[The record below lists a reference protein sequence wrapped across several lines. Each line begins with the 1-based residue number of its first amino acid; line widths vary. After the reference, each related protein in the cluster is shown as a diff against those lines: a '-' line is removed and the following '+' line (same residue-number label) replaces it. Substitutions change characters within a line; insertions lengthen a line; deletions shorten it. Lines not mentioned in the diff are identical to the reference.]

1 MKFDRNSIKTILLID
16 LIIIC
21 SFAVIIPLFLD
32 FFGLSIKLVFITFI
46 GNFLIISTFIITIID
61 LFYLL
66 KLKRNSYLLSS
77 LSMSLT
83 LSFFLLLEYCFLS
96 DNFDIIYVWSYSN
109 TTLPLIYK
117 FVAIWAGEAGSI
129 MTWMVFNTIIIFL
142 YRLKNQNKDDIVFI
156 LSTIASLLISSIFL
170 IILFIYNPFQA
181 ETPISFPNG
190 FGLNPLL
197 ISPFMIWHPLFT
209 FIAYAIFLIP
219 FTVSIIRMLR
229 PKLSIQ
235 NPYQKSFNDISLKFG
250 WLVLTLSIGLGAY
263 WAKIA
268 LTWGRYWGWDP
279 VEIVS
284 LVPWFFS
291 TAYFHTITFKKNNSK
306 LVKINVILIFLSII
320 FSTLITRGGGL
331 TSLHAFTGESNLI
344 IWALIIGLIVLVFS
358 LYVIYETINTLSE
371 NYKKTRLFLDYLSYL
386 CLFML
391 AFVCI
396 FGLLISPLTYF
407 LSLIS
412 NINILYVGTDYFILT
427 TLLLASVLAASL
439 VFCSLYGRYKLIVI
453 VVILVIGGILQTI
466 LSFVIFFT
474 SGVWINPVISIF
486 IIALLSSIL
495 KLIKDF
501 DKNKDLKQYFRIN
514 SKTYVHIGL
523 SLILIGT
530 LIDPGVWIFQD
541 IFYISG
547 FIFFMGGMIPSIFI
561 FFFLRRNKSTQKS
574 LE

>member
-21 SFAVIIPLFLD
+21 SFAVVIPLFLD

-66 KLKRNSYLLSS
+66 KLKRNNYLLSS

-209 FIAYAIFLIP
+209 FIAYATFLIP
-219 FTVSIIRMLR
+219 FTISIIRMLR
-229 PKLSIQ
+229 PNLSIQ
-235 NPYQKSFNDISLKFG
+235 NPI
-250 WLVLTLSIGLGAY
+250 
-263 WAKIA
+263 
-268 LTWGRYWGWDP
+268 
-279 VEIVS
+279 
-284 LVPWFFS
+284 
-291 TAYFHTITFKKNNSK
+291 KN
-306 LVKINVILIFLSII
+306 
-320 FSTLITRGGGL
+320 
-331 TSLHAFTGESNLI
+331 
-344 IWALIIGLIVLVFS
+344 
-358 LYVIYETINTLSE
+358 
-371 NYKKTRLFLDYLSYL
+371 
-386 CLFML
+386 
-391 AFVCI
+391 
-396 FGLLISPLTYF
+396 LLM
-407 LSLIS
+407 
-412 NINILYVGTDYFILT
+412 
-427 TLLLASVLAASL
+427 
-439 VFCSLYGRYKLIVI
+439 
-453 VVILVIGGILQTI
+453 ILV
-466 LSFVIFFT
+466 
-474 SGVWINPVISIF
+474 
-486 IIALLSSIL
+486 
-495 KLIKDF
+495 
-501 DKNKDLKQYFRIN
+501 
-514 SKTYVHIGL
+514 
-523 SLILIGT
+523 
-530 LIDPGVWIFQD
+530 
-541 IFYISG
+541 
-547 FIFFMGGMIPSIFI
+547 
-561 FFFLRRNKSTQKS
+561 
-574 LE
+574 

>member
-1 MKFDRNSIKTILLID
+1 MKIDFYSLKKIFLID
-16 LIIIC
+16 LI
-21 SFAVIIPLFLD
+21 VILSIVIVIPLFLD
-32 FFGLSIKLVFITFI
+32 LFGLNIKIFIISLI
-46 GNFLIISTFIITIID
+46 GNLLIISTIIITIID

-66 KLKRNSYLLSS
+66 KFKRNIYLLSS
-77 LSMSLT
+77 LSMT
-83 LSFFLLLEYCFLS
+83 FTISFFLLLEYCFLN
-96 DNFDIIYVWSYSN
+96 DYFDIIYVWSYSK
-109 TTLPLIYK
+109 TTLPIIYK

-129 MTWMVFNTIIIFL
+129 MTWMVFNTIVIFF
-142 YRLKNQNKDDIVFI
+142 YRLKNQNRNDFVFI
-156 LSTIASLLISSIFL
+156 LSTIISLLISSIFL

-181 ETPISFPNG
+181 ATPIIFPNG
-190 FGLNPLL
+190 LGLNSLL

-229 PKLSIQ
+229 PNLSLQ
-235 NPYQKSFNDISLKFG
+235 NSYQKSFYDISLKFG
-250 WLVLTLSIGLGAY
+250 WLVLTLSLGLGAY

-284 LVPWFFS
+284 LIPWFFS

-344 IWALIIGLIVLVFS
+344 IWALIIGLIVVVFS
-358 LYVIYETINTLSE
+358 LYMIYETINSLSE

-386 CLFML
+386 SLFIL

-396 FGLLISPLTYF
+396 FGLFISPLTYF
-407 LSLIS
+407 LSLFS

-427 TLLLASVLAASL
+427 TLILASVLATSL
-439 VFCSLYGRYKLIVI
+439 VFCSLYGTYKLKVI
-453 VVILVIGGILQTI
+453 AIILVIGGIVQTI
-466 LSFVIFFT
+466 ITFIIFTIF
-474 SGVWINPVISIF
+474 GVWINPVISIF
-486 IIALLSSIL
+486 IVALLSSIL

-501 DKNKDLKQYFRIN
+501 DKNKGLRQYFRIN

-530 LIDPGVWIFQD
+530 LIDPEVWIFQD

-547 FIFFMGGMIPSIFI
+547 FIFFMSGIIPSIFI
-561 FFFLRRNKSTQKS
+561 FIFLRRNKLK
-574 LE
+574 LKPIE

>member
-1 MKFDRNSIKTILLID
+1 MKFDRNSIKTILIID
-16 LIIIC
+16 LI
-21 SFAVIIPLFLD
+21 VIFSIVVVIPLFLD
-32 FFGLSIKLVFITFI
+32 FFGLSIKLLVISSI

-66 KLKRNSYLLSS
+66 RLKRNIYLLSS
-77 LSMSLT
+77 LSMTFT
-83 LSFFLLLEYCFLS
+83 LSFFLLLEYCFLN
-96 DNFDIIYVWSYSN
+96 DYFDIIYVWSYSK
-109 TTLPLIYK
+109 TTLPFIYK

-129 MTWMVFNTIIIFL
+129 MTWMVFNTIVIFF
-142 YRLKNQNKDDIVFI
+142 YRLKNQNKDDFVFI
-156 LSTIASLLISSIFL
+156 LSTVVSLLISSIFL
-170 IILFIYNPFQA
+170 IILFSYNPFQT
-181 ETPISFPNG
+181 ETPILFPNG
-190 FGLNPLL
+190 LGLNSLL

-229 PKLSIQ
+229 PNLSLQ
-235 NPYQKSFNDISLKFG
+235 NHYQKSFYDFSLKFG

-331 TSLHAFTGESNLI
+331 TSLHAFTGENNLI
-344 IWALIIGLIVLVFS
+344 NWALIVGLTVVVLS
-358 LYVIYETINTLSE
+358 LYVIYETLNSLSE

-386 CLFML
+386 SLFML

-407 LSLIS
+407 LSLFS
-412 NINILYVGTDYFILT
+412 NINVLYVGTDYFILT
-427 TLLLASVLAASL
+427 TLIIATVLATSL
-439 VFCSLYGRYKLIVI
+439 VFCSLYGKYKLKSIAI
-453 VVILVIGGILQTI
+453 ILVIGGIVQTI
-466 LSFVIFFT
+466 FSFVIFSI

-486 IIALLSSIL
+486 IVALLSSIL
-495 KLIKDF
+495 NLIKDF
-501 DKNKDLKQYFRIN
+501 NTKTGLKQFFRIN
-514 SKTYVHIGL
+514 SKTYVHTGL

-541 IFYISG
+541 ILYISG
-547 FIFFMGGMIPSIFI
+547 FIFFMGGIIPSILI
-561 FFFLRRNKSTQKS
+561 FFVVKKIK
-574 LE
+574 

>member
-16 LIIIC
+16 LIVIC
-21 SFAVIIPLFLD
+21 SFVVVIPLLLD
-32 FFGLSIKLVFITFI
+32 FFGLSIKLIVITFI

-61 LFYLL
+61 LIYLL
-66 KLKRNSYLLSS
+66 TLKRNIYILSS
-77 LSMSLT
+77 LSMTFT
-83 LSFFLLLEYCFLS
+83 LSFFLLLEYCFLT
-96 DNFDIIYVWSYSN
+96 DYFEIIYVWSYSK

-129 MTWMVFNTIIIFL
+129 MTWMVFNTIVIFS

-156 LSTIASLLISSIFL
+156 LSTVISLLISSIFL
-170 IILFIYNPFQA
+170 IIIFIYNPFQGKI
-181 ETPISFPNG
+181 PILFPNG
-190 FGLNPLL
+190 LGLNSLL

-209 FIAYAIFLIP
+209 FIAYAVFLIP
-219 FTVSIIRMLR
+219 FTVSIIKMVR

-235 NPYQKSFNDISLKFG
+235 NPYQKSFTDFSLKFG

-291 TAYFHTITFKKNNSK
+291 TAYFHTITFKKKNSK

-344 IWALIIGLIVLVFS
+344 IWALIVGLIVVAFS

-371 NYKKTRLFLDYLSYL
+371 NYKKTKLFLDYLSYL

-396 FGLLISPLTYF
+396 FGLVISPLTYF
-407 LSLIS
+407 LSLFS
-412 NINILYVGTDYFILT
+412 NINVIFVGTDYFILT
-427 TLLLASVLAASL
+427 TLVLASVLATSL
-439 VFCSLYGRYKLIVI
+439 VFCSLFGKYKLKVI
-453 VVILVIGGILQTI
+453 ALILVIGGILQTI
-466 LSFVIFFT
+466 LSFAIFFT

-486 IIALLSSIL
+486 IVALLSSIL

-501 DKNKDLKQYFRIN
+501 NKNTDLKQYFRIN

-530 LIDPGVWIFQD
+530 LIDPGIWIFQD

-547 FIFFMGGMIPSIFI
+547 FLFFVIGIIPSIFI
-561 FFFLRRNKSTQKS
+561 FFIIKRNKIK
-574 LE
+574 